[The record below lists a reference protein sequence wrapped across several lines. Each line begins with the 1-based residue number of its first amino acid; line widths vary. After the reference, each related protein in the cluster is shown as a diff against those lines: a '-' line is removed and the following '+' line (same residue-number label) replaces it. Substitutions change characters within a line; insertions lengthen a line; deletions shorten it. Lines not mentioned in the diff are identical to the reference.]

1 VADEAPGTQRIGTI
15 RDFAPRLVAGWPQ
28 GVSSRMDAHTSLGSA
43 SPREGDPV
51 VPGDARTEGP
61 DFRAV
66 FDAMPGVNLLL
77 AVDAPRWTM
86 LAVSDERLDATLTT
100 RDETIGR
107 PLFEVFSDANPENDQ
122 PTGESNLRTSLETVL
137 RTRAPHRMAVQR
149 YDIRRP
155 DGTWEVRHWAPRNVP
170 VPGPDGAIRYILH
183 HVEDVTETV
192 RRSEAH
198 ARLRGEYIASEDA
211 RQELEGAN
219 ELLRDQQLELEMA
232 NQQLQE
238 QHADLEIQAD
248 ELKLAAAALEERTAE
263 AEAARARTDA
273 LLASIGDAFYL
284 LDRDWCFTHVNA
296 AAEPLLQTTAA
307 ALIGRTLWA
316 AFPEVLGSVFE
327 GPYREAMASG
337 RPTAVEA
344 FFGPLGTWFD
354 VRSYPWPG
362 GLMVHFRDVGARH
375 AAEAERERL
384 LAAAEAARADAEAAR
399 ARTAGILEA
408 MADAHFVLDAD
419 FRFVSANAATER
431 NLERTREQLIGRS
444 IWELFPGTVGSVFER
459 SYRKVA
465 TEKVAV
471 HFVGEYDE
479 AGLTLVPEVDAYPTQ
494 DGGVAVFWRD
504 VHAEVRAAAER
515 ERLLAAA
522 EAANRAKSE
531 FLAVMS
537 HELRTP
543 LNAIGGYADLMEMG
557 IRGPVTEQQ
566 REDLG
571 RIQRSQRHLLGLVNE
586 VLNYAKLE
594 TGTVSYEL
602 ADVPVCSA
610 LAEAEALVAPQARM
624 KGLVFEAIDCP
635 GDLVARA
642 DPEKLRQ
649 VLVNLLGNAVKFT
662 DSREGRPGRISVSA
676 TTDGERVR
684 IAVEDTG
691 IGIARDKLAVVFE
704 PFVQVRATLTRTAE
718 GTGLGL
724 AISRD
729 LARGM
734 GGALTVESELGAGS
748 TFVLLLPRA

>member
-1 VADEAPGTQRIGTI
+1 
-15 RDFAPRLVAGWPQ
+15 
-28 GVSSRMDAHTSLGSA
+28 MDAHTSPGSA
-43 SPREGDPV
+43 SPSGGDPV
-51 VPGDARTEGP
+51 VPGPAGTEGP

-86 LAVSDERLDATLTT
+86 LAASDERLAATLTT
-100 RDETIGR
+100 REETLGR
-107 PLFEVFSDANPENDQ
+107 PLFEVFSDANPENDR
-122 PTGESNLRTSLETVL
+122 PTGESNLRTSLETVV

-149 YDIRRP
+149 FDIRRP

-170 VPGPDGAIRYILH
+170 VLGPDGAVRYILH
-183 HVEDVTETV
+183 HVEDVSEVV
-192 RRSEAH
+192 RRTEAH
-198 ARLRGEYIASEDA
+198 AKLRSEYVVSEDA
-211 RQELEGAN
+211 RHELEGAN

-248 ELKLAAAALEERTAE
+248 ELRVAAAALEERTAE
-263 AEAARARTDA
+263 AERARAEAEAVRARTDA
-273 LLASIGDAFYL
+273 VLASIGDAFYL
-284 LDRDWCFTHVNA
+284 LDREWRFTHVNA
-296 AAEPLLQTTAA
+296 AAELLLKTTAA
-307 ALIGRTLWA
+307 ALIGRTLWD
-316 AFPEVLGSVFE
+316 AFPDVLGSVFE
-327 GPYREAMASG
+327 RPYREAMASG
-337 RPTAVEA
+337 RPTSAEA
-344 FFGPLGTWFD
+344 FFAPLLTWFD

-384 LAAAEAARADAEAAR
+384 LVAAEAARADAEAER

-419 FRFVSANAATER
+419 FRFVSVNAATER
-431 NLERTREQLIGRS
+431 NLGHTREQLVGRS
-444 IWELFPGTVGSVFER
+444 IWELFPGTVGSIFER
-459 SYRKVA
+459 SYRQVA
-465 TEKVAV
+465 TAKVAV
-471 HFVGEYDE
+471 HFVGEYE
-479 AGLTLVPEVDAYPTQ
+479 EGGLTLVPEVDAYPTP

-504 VHAEVRAAAER
+504 VRAEVQAVAER

-522 EAANRAKSE
+522 EAANRVKSE

-602 ADVPVCSA
+602 ADVPVRSA
-610 LAEAEALVAPQARM
+610 LTEAEALVVPQARM

-635 GDLVARA
+635 DDLVARA

-662 DSREGRPGRISVSA
+662 ESRDGQPGRISVSCA
-676 TTDGERVR
+676 PDGERVR
-684 IAVEDTG
+684 IAVRDTG
-691 IGIARDKLAVVFE
+691 IGIAMDKLGAVFE

-734 GGALTVESELGAGS
+734 GGALTVESEPGVGS
-748 TFVLLLPRA
+748 TFVLVLPRA